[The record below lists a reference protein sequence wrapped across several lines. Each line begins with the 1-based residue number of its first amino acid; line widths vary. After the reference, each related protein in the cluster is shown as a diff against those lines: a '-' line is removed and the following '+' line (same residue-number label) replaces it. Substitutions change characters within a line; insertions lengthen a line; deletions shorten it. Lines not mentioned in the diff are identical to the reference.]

1 MHINQYPMIGL
12 SKSGQN
18 CSSALSRRPDAG
30 WAGGDICLNGAYT
43 PAQQPKAHP
52 VQRPGDAESAAD
64 ASRENLRGTRKALRQ
79 TAAAVGAAAALIH
92 ELTRWP
98 VGPLSRCL
106 LLPAGCR
113 SLGAQTNPTERRQ
126 EKQRCLRYR
135 LQRVTDSSSEL
146 IPRQREQL

>member
-64 ASRENLRGTRKALRQ
+64 ATREDLRGTRKALRQ
-79 TAAAVGAAAALIH
+79 TAAAVGAAAVLIH

-98 VGPLSRCL
+98 VGRCRAVCCCQRGAEVWV
-106 LLPAGCR
+106 PKQIRQKGGKR
-113 SLGAQTNPTERRQ
+113 SSD
-126 EKQRCLRYR
+126 
-135 LQRVTDSSSEL
+135 V
-146 IPRQREQL
+146 